1 MKKLLL
7 AALVAA
13 MPLAAFAAD
22 PVVNPA
28 HLATDIKV
36 LASDAFEGRGPA
48 TPGGDKAVAWI
59 IGQMIAA
66 GLEPGGDLKDGKR
79 AWTGRAARPVRDEGS
94 RDLELLRGRTADRP
108 DPGRADRDPRQP
120 DQRRQREHGQHP
132 WYSRATASTHRR
144 RKWNDFAGIDVKGRS
159 PSVLINDPDFES
171 ARATSAARP

>member
-36 LASDAFEGRGPA
+36 LSSDAFEGRGPA
-48 TPGGDKAVAWI
+48 TPGEAKTVGWI

-66 GLEPGGDLKDGKR
+66 GLQPRLAAKD
-79 AWTGRAARPVRDEGS
+79 AEAPPLAS
-94 RDLELLRGRTADRP
+94 ADV
-108 DPGRADRDPRQP
+108 
-120 DQRRQREHGQHP
+120 
-132 WYSRATASTHRR
+132 
-144 RKWNDFAGIDVKGRS
+144 F
-159 PSVLINDPDFES
+159 
-171 ARATSAARP
+171 